1 MIRQQS
7 QIMERP
13 TLSHMPFLGR
23 HWFKYIIYQSYSPT
37 ANFNQRYQLMHQRI
51 CQRTLSKKKNH
62 SLLTSLDPKFHSKRF
77 HNKKS
82 KLTKEGE
89 VILRQ
94 RTQKQRK
101 EKQKSLNRTSN
112 EIFGPSVR
120 DIKIFQKQ
128 PPLDLDAYK

>member
-1 MIRQQS
+1 
-7 QIMERP
+7 
-13 TLSHMPFLGR
+13 
-23 HWFKYIIYQSYSPT
+23 
-37 ANFNQRYQLMHQRI
+37 MHQRI
-51 CQRTLSKKKNH
+51 CQRTLSKKKKNH
-62 SLLTSLDPKFHSKRF
+62 SLLTSLDPKFHKRF

-101 EKQKSLNRTSN
+101 EKQKTLKRTSN

-128 PPLDLDAYK
+128 PPLDLDT